1 MKTTLKK
8 MLCLL
13 LAIVFVFSLT
23 ACGGGDTEST
33 IDLGGDEGWDIE
45 TDGSTDADNT
55 GDSSDAA
62 NTSDATQTTSSSNKK
77 PTGVQGVTVK
87 DADKLS
93 WSELVAQMPSS
104 LRGTTITI
112 YSWNDAKDVT
122 GSEKVM
128 SDFTKQ
134 TGIKVK
140 WLKGNYETYDSEIAA
155 KINSGDSPDVI
166 RYIQPLVSRMS
177 LTQDVKTATGYDFK
191 GDIWDKN
198 LTDAYTIK
206 GKIYGVNL
214 KNTFNQQPTI
224 VAYSK
229 NTINR
234 YKLDDP
240 YELWKNGEWTMDN
253 FIDICKAFTEETQR
267 PAWMTCN
274 QLDVLWFSGVSMIT
288 FDGKEYKNNLSDK
301 KVLDAL
307 KKCAYYRTD
316 GIVPAATRENDK
328 LENGTYLFYTDN
340 IIGHR
345 RTDYHFS
352 TLKSNDDLYCVPFPT
367 GLTDTYYQAYNEY
380 EAYGIPKGAKN
391 PEAVYYFLRYY
402 LDANNYDRNMF
413 FCNNQALEVFEW
425 CRSQKNVQYNIY
437 RGLTKTVGN
446 ENAGLETYLNRVGNE
461 AQLQAEIDKTA
472 IPLVNQAVKQANETL
487 AKFK

>member
-1 MKTTLKK
+1 MRKAIAIALALL
-8 MLCLL
+8 MLLCC
-13 LAIVFVFSLT
+13 
-23 ACGGGDTEST
+23 ACGSGEDTEST

-45 TDGSTDADNT
+45 TDDSTDVDNT

-77 PTGVQGVTVK
+77 PSGVQGVTVK
-87 DADKLS
+87 DADTLS
-93 WSELVAQMPSS
+93 WSELLAQMPSS

-140 WLKGNYETYDSEIAA
+140 WLKGSYENYDAEIAA
-155 KINSGDSPDVI
+155 KINSGNAPDVI
-166 RYIQPLVSRMS
+166 RYINPYISRMS

-191 GDIWDKN
+191 GDIWDN
-198 LTDAYTIK
+198 VLTSAYTVK

-240 YELWKNGEWTMDN
+240 YELWKNGEWNMDN

-267 PAWMTCN
+267 PAWMTCA
-274 QLDVLWFSGVSMIT
+274 QVDVLWFSGATMIS

-307 KKCAYYRTD
+307 RKCTYYRSD
-316 GIVPAATRENDK
+316 NIVPAATREGDK

-340 IIGHR
+340 MIGHR
-345 RTDYHFS
+345 RTDFHFS

-367 GLTDTYYQAYNEY
+367 GLTDKYYQAYNEY

-391 PEAVYYFLRYY
+391 PDAVYYFLRYY

-425 CRSQKNVQYNIY
+425 CRSQKNVHVTID
-437 RGLTKTVGN
+437 RGLTATAGN
-446 ENAGLETYLNRVGNE
+446 QNAGLEVYLRINGTE
-461 AQLQAEIDKTA
+461 AQLQAEIDKVSV
-472 IPLVNQAVKQANETL
+472 PVVNQAVKQANETL